1 MAKLSKDGKEKPHQ
15 KAKRKK
21 VESLVFEE
29 VVIREPEHVE
39 VMRQSLLSYGFEK
52 MNEAFKRFKMI
63 FQGIAERLRV

>member
-1 MAKLSKDGKEKPHQ
+1 MAKLSKAAKKSRIR